1 MEKKPTRSSK
11 HLKEALKIKISLD
24 ENGKPVLDDGKK
36 KRLTLTLLCTK
47 LKGICKKKSIK

>member
-1 MEKKPTRSSK
+1 
-11 HLKEALKIKISLD
+11 LKEALKIKISLD